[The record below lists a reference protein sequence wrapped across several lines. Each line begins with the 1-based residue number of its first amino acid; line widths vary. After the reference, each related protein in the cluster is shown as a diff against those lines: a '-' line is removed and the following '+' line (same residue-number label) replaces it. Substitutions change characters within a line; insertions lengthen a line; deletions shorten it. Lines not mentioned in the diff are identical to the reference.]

1 MWLVFLFFLLS
12 FFPNQL
18 RAIDDSFVLPHPTTQ
33 TKEPVNYITSNQSLE
48 SLIAKA
54 NQLFLQGYYEK
65 ALDPLMQAYEKAP
78 KNIRVNN
85 MLGSIFYKL
94 KNYQLARYYWG
105 KSLSLD
111 GKQEMVKSYFN
122 QIQARN

>member
-1 MWLVFLFFLLS
+1 MWLFFLFFLLL

-18 RAIDDSFVLPHPTTQ
+18 RAIDDSFVIPQPSTQ
-33 TKEPVNYITSNQSLE
+33 TKEPVNYITSNQSLQV
-48 SLIAKA
+48 LIARA
-54 NQLFLQGYYEK
+54 NQLFLQGQYEK

-111 GKQEMVKSYFN
+111 GKQEMVRSYLN
-122 QIQARN
+122 QIRASN